1 MFIFFN
7 VCNGLHTCGGEM
19 MATIREVA
27 ARAGVSVAT
36 VSRVLNKNGYVKEET
51 LEKVKQAIKDLN
63 YTPNSVARTLFTKKS
78 DTIGVLVPDITNP
91 FFAELYKTIEKYAE
105 QHDKQ
110 LFLFNSDYSLNKEK
124 KFLKLITSRLI
135 DSAIIV
141 SDTLMESDLE
151 AIEIPIVT
159 VDRKISD
166 NIPSISI
173 NNYQGAKEAV
183 NYLLNRKCKVLAHIT
198 GPIGNTT
205 ASERKKGFIDEVNLQ
220 KVEYRMI
227 QGSYDIKE
235 SVKTSITL
243 LNQYPEI
250 DGVFAGNDI
259 IAVGLIKA
267 LSKINHPNSLSII
280 GFDGIRLGEEITPEI
295 TTLSQPIDAM
305 AQEAIDIILTNTR
318 QKHKVFDVNLLIR
331 ET

>member
-1 MFIFFN
+1 
-7 VCNGLHTCGGEM
+7 
-19 MATIREVA
+19 MATIRQVA
-27 ARAGVSVAT
+27 AKAGVSVAT

-51 LEKVKQAIKDLN
+51 LIKVEQAIKELD

-105 QHDKQ
+105 KHGKH
-110 LFLFNSDYSLNKEK
+110 LFLFNSDYSLTKEK
-124 KFLKLITSRLI
+124 QFLKLVTARLI
-135 DSAIIV
+135 DSAVIV

-151 AIEIPIVT
+151 NIDIPLVT
-159 VDRKISD
+159 VDRKISEK
-166 NIPSISI
+166 IPSVSI
-173 NNYQGAKEAV
+173 DNYQGAKEAV
-183 NYLLNRKCKVLAHIT
+183 RYLRKRKCRVIAHIT
-198 GPIGNTT
+198 GPEGNTT
-205 ASERKKGFIDEVNLQ
+205 ADQRKKGFLDEVNSQ
-220 KVEYRMI
+220 KIEYRMI

-235 SVKTSITL
+235 SVHTSIAL
-243 LNQYPEI
+243 LEQYPEI
-250 DGVFAGNDI
+250 DGIFAGNDI

-267 LSKINHPNSLSII
+267 LSKINHPNPLSII

-305 AQEAIDIILTNTR
+305 AEEAIDIILTNKS
-318 QKHKVFDVNLLIR
+318 QKHKVFDVDLIIR